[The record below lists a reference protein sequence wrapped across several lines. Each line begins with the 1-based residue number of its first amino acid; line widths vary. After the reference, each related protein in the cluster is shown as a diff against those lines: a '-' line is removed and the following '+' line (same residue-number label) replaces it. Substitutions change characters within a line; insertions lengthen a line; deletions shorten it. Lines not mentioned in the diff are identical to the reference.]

1 MSVRRQARELA
12 LQILFPIE
20 FQHSEDLI
28 KDPQIDQDT
37 FETRSYQLVKNQYI
51 QVDKRNL
58 SSQLSSPVLS
68 YAKKLVFGICR
79 QQADIDQIIARHT
92 TSWRLDRM
100 VSVDRLILRIG
111 TYEIKYLNIDPA
123 VVINETLEIAKKYS
137 TLDSSRFINGVLDS
151 ILKKDSS

>member
-12 LQILFPIE
+12 LQMLFPSE
-20 FQHSEDLI
+20 FQHPEDLME
-28 KDPQIDQDT
+28 DSQTNQDA
-37 FETRSYQLVKNQYI
+37 FEARSYQLVKNQYI
-51 QVDKRNL
+51 QVDKKNL

-68 YAKKLVFGICR
+68 YAQKLVFGICR
-79 QQADIDQIIARHT
+79 QQADIDQIIARNT